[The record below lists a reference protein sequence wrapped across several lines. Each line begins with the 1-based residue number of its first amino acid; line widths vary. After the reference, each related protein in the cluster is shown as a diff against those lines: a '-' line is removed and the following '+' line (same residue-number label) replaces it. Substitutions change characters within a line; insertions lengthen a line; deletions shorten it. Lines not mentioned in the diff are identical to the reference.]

1 MTPPAQRSEA
11 WVGALVVLAV
21 GSVVALAVG
30 QSRQPPKRAPAA
42 SMPAAQ
48 VALPLLG
55 GGQSALP
62 RGKVTRVDFGATW
75 CAPCRVSMPR
85 LQRVWQEYRPS
96 GVEIYSVDTDDPGP
110 DRAAQVRE
118 FLLQNRLDFPVVLD
132 DGEASRA
139 FSVASLPTLVLLDK
153 QGKVAWSHVGA
164 LAGPHETDLRA
175 ALDRALGR

>member
-11 WVGALVVLAV
+11 WVGALVILAV
-21 GSVVALAVG
+21 GSVIALAVV
-30 QSRQPPKRAPAA
+30 QSRQPSKREPPGPVSAR
-42 SMPAAQ
+42 Q

-55 GGQSALP
+55 GGKAALP
-62 RGKVTRVDFGATW
+62 QGKVTLVDFWATW

-110 DRAAQVRE
+110 AREPQVRE

-139 FSVASLPTLVLLDK
+139 FSVASLPTLMLLDK

-164 LAGPHETDLRA
+164 LTGSLETDLRA

>member
-11 WVGALVVLAV
+11 WVGALVIAAA
-21 GSVVALAVG
+21 GSVIALAVV
-30 QSRQPPKRAPAA
+30 QSRRPPKKEPAA
-42 SMPAAQ
+42 SAPARQ

-55 GGQSALP
+55 GGRAALP
-62 RGKVTRVDFGATW
+62 QGKVTLVDFWATW

-85 LQRVWQEYRPS
+85 LQRIWQEYRPS

-110 DRAAQVRE
+110 DRERQVRE

-132 DGEASRA
+132 DGEAGRV

-153 QGKVAWSHVGA
+153 QGRVAWSHVGA
-164 LAGPHETDLRA
+164 LTGVREKDLRA